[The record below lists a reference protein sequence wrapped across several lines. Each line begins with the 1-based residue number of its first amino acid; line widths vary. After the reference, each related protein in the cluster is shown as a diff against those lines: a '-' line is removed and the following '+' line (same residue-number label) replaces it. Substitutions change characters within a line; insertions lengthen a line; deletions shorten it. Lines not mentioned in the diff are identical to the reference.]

1 MPTNQYSPPASDEL
15 EISLFGSGFGE
26 AIALH
31 VGQGNWVLVDS
42 YRKRG
47 ELPDNLEYLQ
57 KLGVDVEKAV
67 KLVVATHWHKDHIS
81 GFGEMFDACKNAD
94 LVISS
99 VLKEPQFLSLVSL
112 EIPPGVKSSSSL
124 EEFAQMLR
132 IYQQRKQTGVNNTLH
147 LATADKVIY
156 SDKVKL
162 ISGQIDI
169 KIYALSPSDDA
180 IMHALRLFVQS
191 SPQEGDIPNPIPNI
205 QPNYS
210 SVVLWVEVGKR
221 QLLLGA
227 DLERTSE
234 PGTGWS
240 AIIDHSNILG
250 DKASVFKVPHH
261 GSENGHDGQVWER
274 VLCQEPYAILTPFS
288 RGRKPLPSKDDVK
301 RLISLTPHA
310 YATTKRRRKQ
320 KIKNRTVRR
329 ALAETTR
336 NVYTKNSRLGQIR
349 LRCKLNDPKTSWNV
363 ELFGNA
369 CELSGFI

>member
-1 MPTNQYSPPASDEL
+1 MSTNRYSLPGHDEL
-15 EISLFGSGFGE
+15 EISLFGAGFGE

-57 KLGVDVEKAV
+57 KLDVDVEKAV
-67 KLVVATHWHKDHIS
+67 QLAVATHWHKDHIS
-81 GFGEMFDACKNAD
+81 GFGDLFDACKNAD

-99 VLKEPQFLSLVSL
+99 VLKEPQFLSLISL
-112 EIPPGVKSSSSL
+112 DIPPGVKSSSSL
-124 EEFAQMLR
+124 EEFTQTLKT
-132 IYQQRKQTGVNNTLH
+132 YQQRKQTGVNIKLH

-156 SDKVKL
+156 SDKVEL
-162 ISGQIDI
+162 VSGQIDI

-191 SPQEGDIPNPIPNI
+191 SPQEGDIPNPIPDI

-234 PGTGWS
+234 SGTGWS
-240 AIIDHSNILG
+240 AIIDRSNILG
-250 DKASVFKVPHH
+250 NKASVFKVPHH

-274 VLCQEPYAILTPFS
+274 VLCQEPYAILTPFNC
-288 RGRKPLPSKDDVK
+288 GRKPLPSKDDVK
-301 RLISLTPHA
+301 RIVNLTPRA
-310 YATTKRRRKQ
+310 YATTKRRRRQ
-320 KIKNRTVRR
+320 KIKDRTVRR
-329 ALAETTR
+329 TLAETTR
-336 NVYTKNSRLGQIR
+336 NVYAKSSGLGQIR
-349 LRCKLNDPKTSWNV
+349 LRCKLNDPETSWNV

-369 CELSGFI
+369 CALNDFI